1 MCMYCYMGEP
11 QIGHLREIGIYDPPM
26 HNPSNRT
33 YCEKKGHLRD
43 GNCHSFEKVGTPE
56 KSEL

>member
-1 MCMYCYMGEP
+1 MYCYMGEP
-11 QIGHLREIGIYDPPM
+11 QLGHLREIGIYDPPV

-56 KSEL
+56 L